1 MNRFFL
7 GALGITAVA
16 STPALAH
23 TGLDMTSGLSAG
35 LGHPVGG
42 LDHVLAMVAVGILA
56 AQMSS
61 QSEKRHVLWAV
72 PLTFVGLMAL
82 GGVLGMVGVGVPFVE
97 QGIVGSVIILGAVI
111 AWGRLL
117 PQSVALG
124 LVGILAVFH
133 GHAHGTEMPMSAS
146 GLQYALGFMSA
157 TAVLHALG
165 VSLTLIVQQQLMR
178 WQGLTVRVGGGAIA
192 LGGLSLALG

>member
-7 GALGITAVA
+7 GALGIAAVV

-23 TGLDMTSGLSAG
+23 TGLDMTSGLAAG
-35 LGHPVGG
+35 IGHPVGG
-42 LDHVLAMVAVGILA
+42 LDHVLAMIAVGILA

-61 QSEKRHVLWAV
+61 QSEKRHVLWTV
-72 PLTFVGLMAL
+72 PATFVGLMAL
-82 GGVLGMVGVGVPFVE
+82 GGVLGMVGVAVPFVE

-117 PQSVALG
+117 PQSVAMG

-165 VSLTLIVQQQLMR
+165 VSLTWIVQQQLMR

>member
-7 GALGITAVA
+7 GALGITAMA
-16 STPALAH
+16 SAPAMAH

-42 LDHVLAMVAVGILA
+42 LDHVLAMIAVGILA

-61 QSEKRHVLWAV
+61 QSAKRHVLWIV
-72 PLTFVGLMAL
+72 PATFVGLMAL

-117 PQSVALG
+117 PQSVAMG

-146 GLQYALGFMSA
+146 GLEYALGFMTA

-178 WQGLTVRVGGGAIA
+178 WQGVTVRVGGGAIA